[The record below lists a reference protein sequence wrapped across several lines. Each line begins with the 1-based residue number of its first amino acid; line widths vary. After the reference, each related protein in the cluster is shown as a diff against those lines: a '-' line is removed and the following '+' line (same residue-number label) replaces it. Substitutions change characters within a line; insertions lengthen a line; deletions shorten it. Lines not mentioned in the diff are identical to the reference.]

1 MSECYRMQGA
11 AKMKKHFLIIFFL
24 LFYFGTTAYKFI
36 AYPTPFYDW
45 DESIYAQ
52 VGREM
57 VQQKSIVPLWQGR
70 YWLDKPP
77 LVPLAYGIVETI
89 APIKPEL
96 STRLFTLSLTILL
109 FTFIYYFYY
118 RLTKNEFVSFL
129 TVVISALTTIFL
141 QRAQVLNVDIFLFLG
156 WMGYLVFFDN
166 FWLSFLFLAIG
177 VLSKSLLGF
186 YPVLLFFGLYLYQY
200 LTKAVSPAKFIQ
212 KSKYLIIQSTIL
224 FLWYIGM
231 FLYFKYP
238 FIQAHFLDSHLK
250 RVTASIESHFGKRT
264 FYIDLL
270 FEQIGIFAYF
280 SIVGIVLIFNKHRHR
295 LPTINYQ
302 LLTLFF
308 VPWFLFL
315 NLTKTKINWYLYP
328 VIPQFAFLSV
338 YALDFLQKK
347 TTILLITSLIITGVL
362 IYSQFSKNTFF
373 NTKYSRYDENYAI
386 AKAANGRCLTINM
399 LIDPDS
405 RKTHDTLQSMNLL
418 IGTSQW
424 WGNHPAVVY
433 YSNTKVSFIYSVN
446 QYIKLLNNAP
456 TKTCFIY
463 YRQDKNLFTHD
474 LQLLKH
480 EKDLYLYTK

>member
-1 MSECYRMQGA
+1 
-11 AKMKKHFLIIFFL
+11 MKKHLLIILFL
-24 LFYFGTTAYKFI
+24 LFYFGITAYKFV

-45 DESIYAQ
+45 DESIYVQ

-57 VQQKSIVPLWQGR
+57 VRAKSIVPLWQGQ

-109 FTFIYYFYY
+109 FIFIYYFYFK
-118 RLTKNEFVSFL
+118 LTKNEFISFL
-129 TVVISALTTIFL
+129 TVVISAFTTIFL

-156 WMGYLVFFDN
+156 WMGYLVFFDSAGRGRH

-186 YPVLLFFGLYLYQY
+186 YPVLLFLGLYICQY
-200 LTKAVSPAKFIQ
+200 LTKSISSKKFIEI
-212 KSKYLIIQSTIL
+212 SKKLIIQSSIL
-224 FLWYIGM
+224 LLWYVGM

-270 FEQIGIFAYF
+270 FNQIGLSAYL
-280 SIVGIVLIFNKHRHR
+280 SIIGIVLVFKKSNNLISK
-295 LPTINYQ
+295 IYY
-302 LLTLFF
+302 LFF

-328 VIPQFAFLSV
+328 IIPQFAFLGV
-338 YALDFLQKK
+338 YLLDFVRKK
-347 TTILLITSLIITGVL
+347 VIVALIISLITAGILV
-362 IYSQFSKNTFF
+362 YPQFSKNSFF
-373 NTKYSRYDENYAI
+373 NTQYSQYDENYAI
-386 AKAANGRCLTINM
+386 AKAANGRCTNIQM
-399 LIDPDS
+399 LVDPDS

-418 IGTSQW
+418 IGTSEW
-424 WGNHPAVVY
+424 WGNHPAIVY
-433 YSNTKVSFIYSVN
+433 YSNAKVDFIYSVN
-446 QYIKLLNNAP
+446 HFSKLLSNAP
-456 TKTCFIY
+456 SKTCFIY
-463 YRQDKNLFTHD
+463 YEQDKESFTHT
-474 LQLLKH
+474 LSLVKH